1 MFEYFYHEIFR
12 KTVIG
17 FGTLFNNINIKHR
30 DGSDNTYSVMK
41 VPLAYGPT
49 QKFLARLEQA
59 ADLNKPVQ
67 LSLPRLSF
75 EMTGLSYDPTR
86 KTTAT
91 KSFITREEGDKKTQ
105 KKTYMPV
112 PYNMRF
118 ELSIMSKTNEDA
130 LQIIEQILPYFQPAY
145 NLTITLVDA
154 IKEKKDIPIQLEGI
168 SMDDQYEGDY
178 TSRRA
183 LVYTLAFTAK
193 THLFGPVQDSKI
205 IKKATIDTMTGMETP
220 KREMRYTVTP
230 RATKDYNNDI
240 VTTLAEDISPDE
252 KYINVDNA
260 SSITAKTYIYINKE
274 EMYVTAINGN
284 KLTVTRA
291 QDNTTAE
298 NHVRGS
304 GVKLITEA
312 DNALIEIGDD
322 FGFNE
327 TVSFFQDFKEFSPSQ
342 NSDF

>member
-30 DGSDNTYSVMK
+30 DGSNNTFSVMK

-49 QKFLARLEQA
+49 QKFLSRLEQA

-75 EMTGLSYDPTR
+75 EMTGLSYDSTR
-86 KTTAT
+86 KTTTT
-91 KSFITREEGDKKTQ
+91 KSFITRQEGDNKTQ

-112 PYNMRF
+112 PYNIKF
-118 ELSIMSKTNEDA
+118 ELSILSKTNEDA

-145 NLTITLVDA
+145 NLTINLVDT
-154 IKEKKDIPIQLEGI
+154 IREKKDVPIQLEGI
-168 SMDDQYEGDY
+168 SMDDQYDGDF
-178 TSRRA
+178 TTRRA
-183 LVYTLAFTAK
+183 LVYTLSFTAK

-205 IKKATIDTMTGMETP
+205 IKKATVDTMTGMGTP

-230 RATKDYNNDI
+230 RAIKDYNNDV
-240 VTTLAEDISPDE
+240 VTTLAEDISSDE

-260 SSITAKTYIYINKE
+260 SSITEKTYIYINKE
-274 EMYVTAINGN
+274 EMYVTAINEN
-284 KLTVTRA
+284 KLTVNRG
-291 QDNTTAE
+291 QDNTNAE

-304 GVKLITEA
+304 AVKLITAA
-312 DNALIEIGDD
+312 DDALIDIGDD

-327 TVSFFQDFKEFSPSQ
+327 TVSFFQDFKEFSPTQ
-342 NSDF
+342 NMDI